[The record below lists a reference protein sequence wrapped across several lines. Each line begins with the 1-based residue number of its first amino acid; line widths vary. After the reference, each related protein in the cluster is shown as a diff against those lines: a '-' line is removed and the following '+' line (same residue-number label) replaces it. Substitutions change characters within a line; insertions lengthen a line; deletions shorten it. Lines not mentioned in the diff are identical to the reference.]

1 MKFPFLAS
9 FIVFII
15 WLKYELGKSNK
26 KNVNAESDFWENEQR
41 ANEVR
46 KKPLNDLDYIALP
59 KDILP
64 YDILAEHPDIVSARE
79 KISSLSDKKIVNL
92 TGFTNT
98 ELKLA
103 YGTANITP
111 LTEYDDNYALLVSQI
126 QIWAN
131 VLCENGYEEAAVPM
145 LEFAIETG
153 SDVRGSYALLL
164 AYYRAHGNTASIS
177 HLKEKA
183 QALNS
188 LSKDSILRLLS
199 SDSQTD

>member
-64 YDILAEHPDIVSARE
+64 YEDHRE
-79 KISSLSDKKIVNL
+79 N
-92 TGFTNT
+92 
-98 ELKLA
+98 
-103 YGTANITP
+103 
-111 LTEYDDNYALLVSQI
+111 
-126 QIWAN
+126 
-131 VLCENGYEEAAVPM
+131 
-145 LEFAIETG
+145 
-153 SDVRGSYALLL
+153 
-164 AYYRAHGNTASIS
+164 HG
-177 HLKEKA
+177 L
-183 QALNS
+183 
-188 LSKDSILRLLS
+188 
-199 SDSQTD
+199 